1 MTHKTKRAQPLGRKR
16 LVGADAGAGTAR
28 VSVPACSLHV
38 TQLFPSWNLKEPAMK
53 KCPRVLRTCSV
64 SAAKSRTIR
73 GLPGMDPSAYPL
85 L

>member
-38 TQLFPSWNLKEPAMK
+38 TQLFPS
-53 KCPRVLRTCSV
+53 
-64 SAAKSRTIR
+64 
-73 GLPGMDPSAYPL
+73 
-85 L
+85 